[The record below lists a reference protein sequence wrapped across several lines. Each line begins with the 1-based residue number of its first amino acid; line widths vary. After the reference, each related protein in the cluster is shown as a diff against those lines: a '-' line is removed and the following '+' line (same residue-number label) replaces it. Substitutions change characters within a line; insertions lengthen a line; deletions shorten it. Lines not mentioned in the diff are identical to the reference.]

1 MKTEHKLTQN
11 KWRLFMRHVSCIFS
25 TPAAPAL
32 CRVRPKVKTVLFS
45 LGLSTLQPVHP
56 VSTTAPTVWVF
67 YWQKMWIFQPENHHL
82 APILQKNWHMRWLH
96 IYPRQVIT
104 KKRKI
109 LWKVPL
115 DFLCVVKVQE
125 ARLAHLWFFVFTR
138 GGLVPCSLLLL
149 APTSSSFTTHDLSF
163 IMGLSTSSR
172 KWWNENLKAKKHLN
186 GFQNFMSFEI
196 IFFNYIQDNICSQ
209 NCLCIVACRLSK
221 VS

>member
-11 KWRLFMRHVSCIFS
+11 KWRLFMRQVCCISS
-25 TPAAPAL
+25 THAAPAL

-56 VSTTAPTVWVF
+56 VYYCSDRLSVF
-67 YWQKMWIFQPENHHL
+67 YEQKMWIFQPQNHHL
-82 APILQKNWHMRWLH
+82 APILQKNWHMHWLH

-163 IMGLSTSSR
+163 IMGLSMSSR
-172 KWWNENLKAKKHLN
+172 KWWNENLKAKEHFK
-186 GFQNFMSFEI
+186 GFQNCMSFEI
-196 IFFNYIQDNICSQ
+196 IFFNYIQDNM
-209 NCLCIVACRLSK
+209 
-221 VS
+221 